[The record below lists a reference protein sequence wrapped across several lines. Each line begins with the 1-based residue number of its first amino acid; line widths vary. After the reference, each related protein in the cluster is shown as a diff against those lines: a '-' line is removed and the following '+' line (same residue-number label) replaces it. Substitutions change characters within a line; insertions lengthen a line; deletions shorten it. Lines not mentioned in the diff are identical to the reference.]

1 MMPITLEVIAASV
14 EDAIAADAGG
24 AGRLEL
30 LSDLT
35 GGGVTPS
42 YGLIHAV
49 RRATRLPIF
58 VMIRARPGS
67 FLYSPAE
74 VAQMA
79 EDARI
84 ARELGADGI
93 VGVSARDVV
102 TGLQQSI
109 TVTATSGLTEE
120 EMKRIL
126 EERGDEMLEKK
137 QTSQEFELRRDRVAI
152 ALAEIDGLRPA
163 VQEALVRTRFGKD
176 EVQKAEGVLT
186 RVRQAIEARDP
197 RALAEQEE
205 SLERTLQLFKGLAGT
220 GRGPGAG

>member
-14 EDAIAADAGG
+14 EDAIAAEAGG
-24 AGRLEL
+24 ADRLEL

-93 VGVSARDVV
+93 VVGALTADGAIDTESV
-102 TGLQQSI
+102 T
-109 TVTATSGLTEE
+109 
-120 EMKRIL
+120 RIL
-126 EERGDEMLEKK
+126 AAGRLPATFHRAFERLPDP
-137 QTSQEFELRRDRVAI
+137 VAALP
-152 ALAEIDGLRPA
+152 ALAQLPGVER
-163 VQEALVRTRFGKD
+163 VLVS
-176 EVQKAEGVLT
+176 GVHWC
-186 RVRQAIEARDP
+186 
-197 RALAEQEE
+197 
-205 SLERTLQLFKGLAGT
+205 
-220 GRGPGAG
+220 GR